1 MPVKFQDYY
10 ETLGV
15 KRDASQADIQRAYRG
30 LARKYHP
37 DVNKEPSAA
46 EKFKQIGE
54 AYEVLKD
61 PEKRKKYD
69 RLGADWKN
77 GQEFTPPPGW
87 GNFNFQGGG
96 PRGRGGGGGGFSFQP
111 GGQFSDFFEMF
122 FGGETSVEDMFHQ
135 QRGGARSAPRQQPMQ
150 ESELTISLE
159 EAHRGTTR
167 QLQMQGPG
175 GTKRI
180 DVKIPAGV
188 APGTKM
194 RLKDQGVVLK
204 INIAPHARFSVE
216 GKNLAVTL
224 PIAPWQAA
232 LGAKV
237 PVQTLD
243 GEVTLTIPPCT
254 SSGAKLRLKN
264 KGLKGGDLIARIKI
278 ELPKT
283 LTEEQRKLYEQLK
296 NESSA

>member
-1 MPVKFQDYY
+1 MAVKFQDYY

-15 KRDASQADIQRAYRG
+15 KRDASQADIQRAYRQ

-37 DVNKEPSAA
+37 DVNKEDSAA

-61 PEKRKKYD
+61 PEKRKKFD

-77 GQEFTPPPGW
+77 GQEFTPPNDW
-87 GNFNFQGGG
+87 GHSPFQGGRPG
-96 PRGRGGGGGGFSFQP
+96 AQGGGFSFQP

-122 FGGETSVEDMFHQ
+122 FGGDGTPMDDRF
-135 QRGGARSAPRQQPMQ
+135 GAGPGRARARQQPAQ
-150 ESELTISLE
+150 EAEISITLE

-167 QLQMQGPG
+167 QLQMQSPQ

-188 APGTKM
+188 SHGTKM
-194 RLKDQGVVLK
+194 RLKDQGVILK
-204 INIAPHARFSVE
+204 INITPHKRYAIE
-216 GKNLAVTL
+216 GKNLNVTL
-224 PIAPWQAA
+224 PVTPAEAA
-232 LGAKV
+232 LGAKL

-243 GEVTLTIPPCT
+243 GEVTITVPAGT
-254 SSGAKLRLKN
+254 SSGARLRLKD
-264 KGLKGGDLIARIKI
+264 KGLKGGDMFVRIRI
-278 ELPKT
+278 DVPKT
-283 LTEEQRKLYEQLK
+283 LTEEERKLYEQLK
-296 NESSA
+296 ETSLHNPRD